1 MRRRTITLVI
11 VGLVLALFVLPAAA
25 EIALTDDTAEVEAE
39 LVTTYDPATHVAFF
53 GIVTPSDE
61 VPPPE
66 VDCVVEADWLGD
78 NTVEVDDDGN
88 IVFRNL
94 AGDVIA
100 IEDWPAPDGCTPV
113 LIEGPN
119 GQVNHGQYV
128 SNMVHAVKEVYMK
141 EYGPFGQFLKDIK
154 HDKEIGKGLLQ
165 VKPDKNGDLD
175 LLEAAELDDEGDDG
189 EKDKSDKSNKRSDKS
204 KGKNG

>member
-25 EIALTDDTAEVEAE
+25 NEILGDDPEATVAEE
-39 LVTTYDPATHVAFF
+39 DVAPVSF
-53 GIVTPSDE
+53 GYDE
-61 VPPPE
+61 VNHVVFYNVSDGEDPP
-66 VDCVVEADWLGD
+66 VDCTEEAVAVIDSEGD
-78 NTVEVDDDGN
+78 ITG
-88 IVFRNL
+88 
-94 AGDVIA
+94 
-100 IEDWPAPDGCTPV
+100 APEGCDAL

-119 GQVNHGQYV
+119 GQVNHGQFV
-128 SNMVHAVKEVYMK
+128 SSMVHLFKDGYEK
-141 EYGPFGQFLKDIK
+141 SEHGPFGQFLKDIK

-165 VKPDKNGDLD
+165 VKPDKDGDLD
-175 LLEAAELDDEGDDG
+175 PLEAAELDDEGDEG

>member
-25 EIALTDDTAEVEAE
+25 ETLLAEDTEAEEVEYE
-39 LVTTYDPATHVAFF
+39 LATEYDPGSHVAFY
-53 GIVTPSDE
+53 GIF
-61 VPPPE
+61 
-66 VDCVVEADWLGD
+66 
-78 NTVEVDDDGN
+78 EVDDDPDPEAPLPCVFEDGWIQDGEFAELDDDGN
-88 IVFRNL
+88 LVFL
-94 AGDVIA
+94 DSDGEEVDVLI
-100 IEDWPAPDGCTPV
+100 PDDCTPV

-128 SNMVHAVKEVYMK
+128 SNMIHAVKGEHDKGMH
-141 EYGPFGQFLKDIK
+141 GPFGQWV
-154 HDKEIGKGLLQ
+154 KGLAHFDG
-165 VKPDKNGDLD
+165 VENFKPDKGDD
-175 LLEAAELDDEGDDG
+175 LEPLEAAELNDEGDEG